1 MLYKFKPVVLWS
13 MTYISFLL
21 CVHFISPLINNASL
35 EGLLIIVIIIFIDV
49 IVNYAINHFNESAP
63 TEQLN

>member
-35 EGLLIIVIIIFIDV
+35 EGLVIIVIIILID
-49 IVNYAINHFNESAP
+49 IIANYAINHFNDRST